1 MTTPFTVACVQT
13 SSARDVAD
21 SLGQVAPLVRQARA
35 QGADLILTPE
45 NVALLEPVRA
55 LKLAKAEPEEGH
67 QALAAFQ
74 DLARETGAWLLVGSL
89 AVKVAADRLANRSYL
104 LSPDGGVAAKYD
116 KLHLFDVDLPTGES
130 HRESATIAPGDRA
143 VLVATPWGPL
153 GMSVC
158 YDLRFAHLYRA
169 LAKAGALY
177 LTVPAAFTVPTG
189 QAHWHVLLRA
199 RAIETGCFVFAPA
212 QCGTHAEGR
221 RTYGHSLIV
230 APWGEILAEAG
241 DEPTVILARVDPAQ
255 VEKAR
260 GAIPALSHDRAFLAP
275 TPVAGL
281 ADTAVRAAGE

>member
-1 MTTPFTVACVQT
+1 MSAPFTVACVQT
-13 SSARDVAD
+13 SSAREVAD
-21 SLGQVAPLVRQARA
+21 SLAQVMPLVREARA
-35 QGADLILTPE
+35 QGADLICTPE

-55 LKLAKAEPEEGH
+55 LKFAKAEPEEGH
-67 QALAAFQ
+67 RALAAFRG
-74 DLARETGAWLLVGSL
+74 LARETGAWLLVGSL
-89 AVKVAADRLANRSYL
+89 AIKVAAERLANRSYL
-104 LSPDGGVAAKYD
+104 LGPDGAVVAKYD

-143 VLVATPWGPL
+143 VLAPTPWGPL

-158 YDLRFAHLYRA
+158 YDLRFAYLYRA

-177 LTVPAAFTVPTG
+177 LAVPSAFTVPTG
-189 QAHWHVLLRA
+189 QAHWHILQRA

-241 DEPTVILARVDPAQ
+241 EAPAVILARIDPALAQ
-255 VEKAR
+255 AAR
-260 GAIPALSHDRAFLAP
+260 AAIPALTHDRAFLAP
-275 TPVAGL
+275 APIGQASDTPA
-281 ADTAVRAAGE
+281 RAAGD